1 MTIAERLRE
10 VGRRKG
16 KQEGRLEGHLEGRLE
31 GQRAEAVR
39 IARTLLAEGLAL
51 ETVLRITGLTEE
63 EITPAKR

>member
-16 KQEGRLEGHLEGRLE
+16 KQEGRLEG
-31 GQRAEAVR
+31 QRAEAVR
-39 IARTLLAEGLAL
+39 IARTLQAEGLAL

-63 EITPAKR
+63 EITTAKR